1 MPTEVETNENAN
13 DMTKKLWEKHQS
25 DEYTKINNYKEGVCL
40 GCMKVDVA
48 AATIADICGDCAGKK
63 GREPLLAKVCDKY
76 YGLCF
81 FCNSYK
87 FNIEQVNGRFCSTC
101 HRRIANITKEY
112 NKKGGFMKVDPFWVS
127 MRKKHGKEW
136 KNILSGNKKFNRK

>member
-1 MPTEVETNENAN
+1 LPTELNTNENAN
-13 DMTKKLWEKHQS
+13 DMTKKLWEKHQG
-25 DEYTKINNYKEGVCL
+25 DEYTKVSNYKEAVCL

-87 FNIEQVNGRFCSTC
+87 FNIEQVNGRFCNTC
-101 HRRIANITKEY
+101 HTRIAKVTKEY
-112 NKKGGFMKVDPFWVS
+112 NAKGGFMKTS
-127 MRKKHGKEW
+127 
-136 KNILSGNKKFNRK
+136 

>member
-1 MPTEVETNENAN
+1 MPEKLETNENAN

-25 DEYTKINNYKEGVCL
+25 DEYTAVNGYKEGVCL
-40 GCMKVDVA
+40 GCMKVDRAV
-48 AATIADICGDCAGKK
+48 ATIADICGDCAGKK

-87 FNIEQVNGRFCSTC
+87 FNIEQINGRFCSTC

-127 MRKKHGKEW
+127 MRRKHGKEW